1 MNSDVV
7 IVSAVRTPIGKFR
20 GSLSTV
26 RADHLG
32 AHVIGELMARAGL
45 APDVVDD
52 VIFGCVTQIGEQSAN
67 IARTSLLGA
76 GWPVSIPGLT
86 IDRKCGSGEEAV
98 HVAAGMIA
106 FGAAD
111 VVVAGGAENMS
122 RVPMGSN
129 RDLHGEAFGWM
140 AARRHEL
147 TSQGEA
153 AERLCDKWAL
163 TRGELDAFSVESH
176 RRAAAAASEGRFA
189 REIAPVPV
197 MQLCE
202 KSPALAEALSARDV
216 AGDAD
221 VPASD
226 VPLFASDETIRP
238 GTHAEKL
245 ATLRASFRADG
256 RLTAGNSSQ
265 ISDGAGALLLMS
277 SHKAQSLGVRARA
290 RVVAVVT
297 VGSDPT
303 LMLTGPIEAT
313 RAVLAKAR
321 LTLDDIDLFEI
332 NEAFA
337 SVPLVWM
344 KEMGVAHERLNVNGG
359 AIALGHPL
367 GASGARLMTTMLHE
381 LERRGA
387 RYGLQAIC
395 CAGGLGTATI
405 IERLD

>member
-1 MNSDVV
+1 MSSDVV
-7 IVSAVRTPIGKFR
+7 IVGAVRTPIGKFR
-20 GSLSTV
+20 GSLAGV

-32 AHVIGELMARAGL
+32 AHVIDELVKRVGL
-45 APDVVDD
+45 APEVVND

-76 GWPVSIPGLT
+76 GWPDSIPGLT

-98 HVAAGMIA
+98 HVAAGLIA
-106 FGAAD
+106 FGAAE

-140 AARRHEL
+140 ASERYEL

-153 AERLCDKWAL
+153 AERLCDEWEL
-163 TRGELDAFSVESH
+163 GREQLDAFAVESH
-176 RRAAAAASEGRFA
+176 RRAAAAAAEGWFA
-189 REIAPVPV
+189 REIVPVPV
-197 MQLCE
+197 QRLRE
-202 KSPALAEALSARDV
+202 KSQEGEAALFSA
-216 AGDAD
+216 
-221 VPASD
+221 
-226 VPLFASDETIRP
+226 DETIRP
-238 GTHAEKL
+238 GTHADKL
-245 ATLRASFRADG
+245 ATLKTSFRSVG

-265 ISDGAGALLLMS
+265 ISDGASALLLMS
-277 SHKAQSLGVRARA
+277 ATKAKALGVKPRA
-290 RVVAVVT
+290 RVRAVAT
-297 VGSDPT
+297 VGADPT
-303 LMLTGPIEAT
+303 LMLTGPIAAT
-313 RAVLAKAR
+313 REVLAKAG
-321 LTLDDIDLFEI
+321 LSIEDIDLFEV

-344 KEMGVAHERLNVNGG
+344 KELGVPHSRLNVNGG

-367 GASGARLMTTMLHE
+367 GASGARIMTSMLHE